1 MPVIFPATAE
11 SYIPSSLTL
20 LSSKVTLCHF
30 NMSSLTLLSSPEIS
44 DSRFATLLFRRQS
57 AHFKIENRH
66 SRTPNSAQPMMLLP
80 PRIPSVEWA
89 AIARVAPSNTRYFIF
104 WRFFFW
110 FFKKNTTSE
119 PRFGSSGLSTALMI
133 MPRRPDAICDYLLI
147 YLQRCFWQIVRLW
160 LFCGYSDQVALQVR
174 HWYQYRYFASKKSES
189 CGWKKI

>member
-11 SYIPSSLTL
+11 SRIPSSLTL

-80 PRIPSVEWA
+80 PRIPSVQWA
-89 AIARVAPSNTRYFIF
+89 SIARVAPSNTRYFILVA
-104 WRFFFW
+104 FFFLNFLKKYNERAHVW
-110 FFKKNTTSE
+110 FLKKKVK
-119 PRFGSSGLSTALMI
+119 RIGSSGLSTALMI
-133 MPRRPDAICDYLLI
+133 MPRRPDAICDFPLI

-160 LFCGYSDQVALQVR
+160 LFCGY
-174 HWYQYRYFASKKSES
+174 
-189 CGWKKI
+189 